1 MWNDIEKA
9 GVELADELCKH
20 DPVRPNLPQHWRV
33 VPNGREVFYLKT
45 NHIIDSVLCV
55 AHLDNIPINEDE
67 LLSFGAGDISVL
79 YSVWSNK
86 KGSGRKIVFDTL
98 DLLKS
103 QYSKNHRYVT
113 MSPKTEMAMKFH
125 TDNGAKL
132 LQENPLT
139 YNFEYTVIFE
149 YE

>member
-1 MWNDIEKA
+1 M
-9 GVELADELCKH
+9 
-20 DPVRPNLPQHWRV
+20 
-33 VPNGREVFYLKT
+33 
-45 NHIIDSVLCV
+45 
-55 AHLDNIPINEDE
+55 
-67 LLSFGAGDISVL
+67 SFGAGDISVL

-132 LQENPLT
+132 LQENPIT

-149 YE
+149 CE

>member
-20 DPVRPNLPQHWRV
+20 DPIRPNLPQHWRV
-33 VPNGREVFYLKT
+33 VPNWREVFYLKT

-103 QYSKNHRYVT
+103 QHSKNHRYVT

-132 LQENPLT
+132 LQENPVT

>member
-1 MWNDIEKA
+1 M
-9 GVELADELCKH
+9 
-20 DPVRPNLPQHWRV
+20 
-33 VPNGREVFYLKT
+33 
-45 NHIIDSVLCV
+45 IDSVLCV
-55 AHLDNIPINEDE
+55 AHLDGIPINEDE
-67 LLSFGAGDISVL
+67 LLSFSNGNISDF

-103 QYSKNHRYVT
+103 QHSNNRYVT

-139 YNFEYTVIFE
+139 YNFEYTIIFE